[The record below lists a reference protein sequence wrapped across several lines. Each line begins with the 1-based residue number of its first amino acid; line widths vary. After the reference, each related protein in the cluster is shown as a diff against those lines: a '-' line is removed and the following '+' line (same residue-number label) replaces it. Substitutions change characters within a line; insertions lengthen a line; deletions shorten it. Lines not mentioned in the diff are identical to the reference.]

1 MTVSNVRYVHTNIV
15 AQDWK
20 RLAKFYIEVFGC
32 KLVPPERDLSGQWLD
47 DVTSIRSA
55 HIHGAHLR
63 APGYGNTGP
72 TIEIF
77 QYDVETE
84 KPRTAVN
91 RPGFGHIA
99 FAVDDVDQAH
109 EAVIAAGGSDV
120 GKIVTAEIDYAGKAR
135 IVYVTDPEGN
145 VIELQHWFR

>member
-1 MTVSNVRYVHTNIV
+1 M
-15 AQDWK
+15 
-20 RLAKFYIEVFGC
+20 
-32 KLVPPERDLSGQWLD
+32 
-47 DVTSIRSA
+47 
-55 HIHGAHLR
+55 R

-84 KPRTAVN
+84 KPGTAVN

-109 EAVIAAGGSDV
+109 DAVIAAGGSDV
-120 GKIVTAEIDYAGKAR
+120 GKIVTTEIDGAGKAR